1 MTEIWVC
8 FCVFFSLLRPNNKNA
23 ECTVFL
29 LFLCIYCCFW
39 LDIEIRF
46 RLPAAKQFD
55 GYSMCECMIIMC
67 IGIGNGIRFASYTHI
82 SNKRTWIRITN
93 TLRGSNKNINW
104 RNSHKWNR
112 KWTSSTCGWIDAF
125 AYFLFAIGRR
135 NRRHHQ
141 PCHSYPDYKAELEN
155 LHFPRLEL
163 SKVLEK
169 LHRRELN

>member
-8 FCVFFSLLRPNNKNA
+8 FCVFFLLLRPNNKNA

-67 IGIGNGIRFASYTHI
+67 IGIRNGIRFTSYTHI
-82 SNKRTWIRITN
+82 SNKRTWVHITN
-93 TLRGSNKNINW
+93 TRSGARIRISIEEIRTNGIENEHLQLVDELMRLHI
-104 RNSHKWNR
+104 
-112 KWTSSTCGWIDAF
+112 F
-125 AYFLFAIGRR
+125 YLLFAGEIEDTINHVIHIQTTKQR
-135 NRRHHQ
+135 
-141 PCHSYPDYKAELEN
+141 
-155 LHFPRLEL
+155 
-163 SKVLEK
+163 
-169 LHRRELN
+169 